1 MNAVRHHFVGH
12 RSHLMGCGVGAVL
25 VVIAAILGLP
35 VLAALGGLLCA
46 TMMIGMVWMMV
57 AMGARHR
64 R

>member
-1 MNAVRHHFVGH
+1 MNAVRHRFAGH
-12 RSHLMGCGVGAVL
+12 PSHLLGCGVAIVL
-25 VVIAAILGLP
+25 VAMAAILGLP